1 MSRRR
6 HSSWMG
12 PIIEL
17 PRTGSVRID
26 HLRIDNVDGRTVV
39 SAVIRAGERE
49 SSAVIYE
56 STDASEAIQWA
67 IDNYPQIEIRG
78 THNISSPITIQSNTR
93 ITGEGGELRRTSRML
108 EGEDEP
114 IIRIPI
120 RERVTGPT
128 VYSEGPEGL
137 HTHGIA
143 FGIAVEDRNAPP
155 HVHGTATIPKGASS
169 VTVEHG
175 LNTTPAIVIAS
186 PITHNIETSEVVC
199 TARTATTITLTVP
212 ENVTEDRVVQW
223 VVEAPRVEVGVT
235 VREEPKKPEP
245 PEDVRDARVKGLINA
260 IGKEEKKGKKK
271 S

>member
-17 PRTGSVRID
+17 PRIGSVRID

-120 RERVTGPT
+120 RERVTGVT
-128 VYSEGPEGL
+128 LLATEYAQEGGEG
-137 HTHGIA
+137 
-143 FGIAVEDRNAPP
+143 FGLPP
-155 HVHGTATIPKGASS
+155 LLGEEK
-169 VTVEHG
+169 
-175 LNTTPAIVIAS
+175 
-186 PITHNIETSEVVC
+186 
-199 TARTATTITLTVP
+199 
-212 ENVTEDRVVQW
+212 
-223 VVEAPRVEVGVT
+223 
-235 VREEPKKPEP
+235 EEPKKPEP